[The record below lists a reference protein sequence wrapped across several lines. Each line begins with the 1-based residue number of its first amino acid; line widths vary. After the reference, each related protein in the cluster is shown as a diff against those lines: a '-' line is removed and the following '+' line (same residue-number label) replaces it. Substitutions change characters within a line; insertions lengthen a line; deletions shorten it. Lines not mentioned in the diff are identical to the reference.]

1 MSCIRYESKAKHD
14 SFRRWQQILEKAAK
28 SHTAQRPGHQVV
40 VGCNFVECL
49 TCGAHAHIELSATE
63 PPVLVSHT
71 SLGSD
76 WRVIRPED
84 F

>member
-1 MSCIRYESKAKHD
+1 MIWKK
-14 SFRRWQQILEKAAK
+14 ILRKAAK
-28 SHTAQRPGHQVV
+28 SHMARHPKHEVV
-40 VGCNFVECL
+40 IGQNFVECL

-76 WRVIRPED
+76 WRVIRPEE